1 MTSKSEGYHAQAV
14 AQKESVKTVIPSKDA
29 YLRRMIEKQDTFISS
44 IAKEA
49 LTETDDK
56 FIEGLVY

>member
-1 MTSKSEGYHAQAV
+1 
-14 AQKESVKTVIPSKDA
+14 
-29 YLRRMIEKQDTFISS
+29 MIEKQDTFISS

>member
-1 MTSKSEGYHAQAV
+1 V